1 MNALPEHRRA
11 IHARTHTQMYRHS
24 DYAGFEHTPRREARW
39 ERIAGVL
46 LAVSIGFALAAS
58 LVAWWSA

>member
-11 IHARTHTQMYRHS
+11 IHARTHASVYRHA
-24 DYAGFEHTPRREARW
+24 DYAGVEHFRPESRW
-39 ERIAGVL
+39 ERIAGGL
-46 LAVSIGFALAAS
+46 LAVAIGLGLAAS

>member
-11 IHARTHTQMYRHS
+11 IHARTHSQQWRPS
-24 DYAGFEHTPRREARW
+24 DYAAIEHYPLRERW
-39 ERIAGVL
+39 LGVA
-46 LAVSIGFALAAS
+46 LAVAIGITLAAS